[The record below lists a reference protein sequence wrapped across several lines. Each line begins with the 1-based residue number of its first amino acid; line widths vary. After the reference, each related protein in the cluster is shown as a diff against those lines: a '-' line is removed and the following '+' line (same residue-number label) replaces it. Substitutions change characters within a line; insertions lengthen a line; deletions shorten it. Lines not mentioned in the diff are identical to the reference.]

1 MIKKEYKIL
10 EARTVN
16 LLEEE
21 LNLHGDE
28 GWEVAMYVQEFGFTK
43 VILVRDQ
50 K

>member
-1 MIKKEYKIL
+1 MVKKEYKIL
-10 EARTVN
+10 ADRTAEC
-16 LLEEE
+16 LMED
-21 LNLHGDE
+21 LNKHGNE